1 MCQPRLAVTRFN
13 VPAKCHFGCL
23 WNQRTI
29 ETLPHK
35 DYLINRII
43 SPSILSQLCD
53 NVKREQENNQSI
65 FVMKLCHPPS
75 VACSRLNRNEKWRY
89 VYFFVQRRRVWRC
102 FHRSASEFFIYL
114 FFAVT
119 AFVDSRYRRSQ
130 RGFII
135 WNVQLNIFAQVLYT
149 DTLPEL
155 KLLHIILTLTVKS
168 CRVN

>member
-1 MCQPRLAVTRFN
+1 MFI
-13 VPAKCHFGCL
+13 F
-23 WNQRTI
+23 
-29 ETLPHK
+29 
-35 DYLINRII
+35 
-43 SPSILSQLCD
+43 LC
-53 NVKREQENNQSI
+53 REEEFEAD
-65 FVMKLCHPPS
+65 FV
-75 VACSRLNRNEKWRY
+75 
-89 VYFFVQRRRVWRC
+89 C
-102 FHRSASEFFIYL
+102 FHRSASEFFI

-135 WNVQLNIFAQVLYT
+135 WIVQLNIFAQVLYT

>member
-1 MCQPRLAVTRFN
+1 MEV
-13 VPAKCHFGCL
+13 CL
-23 WNQRTI
+23 FFCA
-29 ETLPHK
+29 EKKSLK
-35 DYLINRII
+35 LI
-43 SPSILSQLCD
+43 LC
-53 NVKREQENNQSI
+53 VFIALLLI
-65 FVMKLCHPPS
+65 F
-75 VACSRLNRNEKWRY
+75 
-89 VYFFVQRRRVWRC
+89 
-102 FHRSASEFFIYL
+102 

-135 WNVQLNIFAQVLYT
+135 WIVQLNIFAQVLYT